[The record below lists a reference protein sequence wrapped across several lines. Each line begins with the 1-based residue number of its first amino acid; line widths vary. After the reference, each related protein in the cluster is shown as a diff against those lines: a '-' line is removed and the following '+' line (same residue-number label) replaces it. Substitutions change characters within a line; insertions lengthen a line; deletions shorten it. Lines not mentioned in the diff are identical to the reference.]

1 MILCY
6 IDRLVQERRI
16 SIANALELRLSRT
29 NSAIYYVQVCNI
41 NCIPY
46 LNAIMITYTYPK
58 LNAVML

>member
-6 IDRLVQERRI
+6 IDRLVQGRRN

-29 NSAIYYVQVCNI
+29 NPAIYDVQVCNI

-46 LNAIMITYTYPK
+46 LNAIMITYPYPEV
-58 LNAVML
+58 NAVML